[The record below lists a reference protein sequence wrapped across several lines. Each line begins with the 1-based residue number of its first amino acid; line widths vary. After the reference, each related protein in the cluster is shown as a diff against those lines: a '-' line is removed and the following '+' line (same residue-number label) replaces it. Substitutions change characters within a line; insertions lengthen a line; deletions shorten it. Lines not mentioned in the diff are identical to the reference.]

1 MPTAVLVD
9 LAECEGCSV
18 RRPTAELVETAEN
31 EQLCAGCVAF
41 LDLCERCDLPARDT
55 ALTTA
60 DDYWC
65 AGCRAPCTLCEDCE
79 RYAPYIVAVIAGA
92 DVCESCAES
101 YTSCDDCNE
110 RTTDPVTVEGYRDVC
125 LDCRDDYSPCRRCRT
140 LIRGREY
147 YCDDCAQP
155 DDSRVHDSDYTP
167 HPIFHGQ
174 GPLFLGMELE
184 LRTTVHGYEDSV
196 ATANN
201 HLDGVGYLKHDGSIS
216 CGFELVTHP
225 MSFDYAMSEFPWA
238 LLPRLRLL
246 GCHTDDEVGIHVHV
260 SRAGFDSPAH
270 IYRWLKL
277 VYRNEDDVTA
287 LARRQ
292 YSQWASFDPE
302 IRAMAKDLAHGGH
315 GWGRYHAINAR
326 PAHTFE
332 LRVFASSLKRR
343 EVQAALGFAHAT
355 VEYTRTLR
363 AHDVVRGQGWDWAT
377 FTAWVAQR
385 PEYAALTA
393 ELAALTPTETRAA
406 RSNLEDFACAS

>member
-1 MPTAVLVD
+1 M
-9 LAECEGCSV
+9 
-18 RRPTAELVETAEN
+18 
-31 EQLCAGCVAF
+31 
-41 LDLCERCDLPARDT
+41 
-55 ALTTA
+55 
-60 DDYWC
+60 
-65 AGCRAPCTLCEDCE
+65 CEDCG
-79 RYAPYIVAVIAGA
+79 RYAPYIVAVLSSG

-101 YTSCDDCNE
+101 YTACDDCNL
-110 RTTDPVTVEGYRDVC
+110 RTADSYTVDGDRAVC
-125 LDCRDDYSPCRRCRT
+125 EDCRDDYTRCRGCRI
-140 LIRGREY
+140 LVRGRDD

-155 DDSRVHDSDYTP
+155 DPSRVHDSHYTP
-167 HPIFHGQ
+167 EPIFHGQ

-184 LRTTVHGYEDSV
+184 VRTTVHGYEDSV
-196 ATANN
+196 VTANN
-201 HLDGVGYLKHDGSIS
+201 HLDGLGYLKYDGSIS
-216 CGFELVTHP
+216 CGFEMVTHP

-238 LLPRLRLL
+238 LLTRLRLL

-292 YSQWASFDPE
+292 YSQWAGFDPE

-326 PAHTFE
+326 PEHTFE
-332 LRVFASSLKRR
+332 LRVFASSLDRR
-343 EVQAALGFAHAT
+343 EVKAALGFAHAS

-363 AHDVVRGQGWDWAT
+363 AHDVVRCQGWDWAT
-377 FTAWVAQR
+377 FTDWVAQR

-393 ELAALTPTETRAA
+393 ELAALTPTETGAA

>member
-9 LAECEGCSV
+9 LAECEACSA

-31 EQLCAGCVAF
+31 EHLCSGCVAT

-65 AGCRAPCTLCEDCE
+65 AGCRAPCTLCEDCQ
-79 RYAPYIVAVIAGA
+79 RYAPYIVAVLSGG

-101 YTSCDDCNE
+101 YTSCDDCDA
-110 RTTDPVTVEGYRDVC
+110 RTADSYTVDGDRAVC
-125 LDCRDDYSPCRRCRT
+125 EDCRDDYTRCHRCRT
-140 LIRGREY
+140 LVRGREY
-147 YCDDCAQP
+147 YCDDCARP
-155 DDSRVHDSDYTP
+155 DDSRVHDSDYSP
-167 HPIFHGQ
+167 RPVFHGQ

-196 ATANN
+196 ATANS

-225 MSFDYAMSEFPWA
+225 MSFDYAISEFPWS
-238 LLPRLRLL
+238 LLTRLRLL
-246 GCHTDDEVGIHVHV
+246 GCHTDDEVGIHIHV

-277 VYRNEDDVTA
+277 VYRNETHVTA
-287 LARRQ
+287 LARRRD
-292 YSQWASFDPE
+292 SQWASFDPDT
-302 IRAMAKDLAHGGH
+302 RDMAKHLAHGGH

-332 LRVFASSLKRR
+332 LRVFASSLDRR
-343 EVQAALGFAHAT
+343 EVKAALGFAHAS

-363 AHDVVRGQGWDWAT
+363 AHDIVAGQGWDWAT
-377 FTAWVAQR
+377 FTAWVAQH

-406 RSNLEDFACAS
+406 RSNPEDFACAS